1 MQDIQDRLY
10 MQSSKG
16 TKFTHLMEII
26 TSEKNILLA
35 YRNIKKNSGSNT
47 KGVDGKN
54 ISNLAKLEPETLI
67 KLVQN
72 KLRNYFPNKV
82 RRVEIPKPDG
92 KLRPLGIPTI
102 MDRLIQQC
110 ILQVLEPIC
119 EAKFHKHSYGFRPLR
134 STKHAISRAYFLAQQ
149 NNLHYVVDV
158 DIKGFFDN
166 INHGKL
172 IKQLWTLG
180 IRDKSLIAVIRYII

>member
-54 ISNLAKLEPETLI
+54 IGHLANLEPDTLI
-67 KLVQN
+67 ELVQN
-72 KLRNYFPNKV
+72 KLKNYFPNNV
-82 RRVEIPKPDG
+82 RRVEIPKDNG
-92 KLRPLGIPTI
+92 KTRPL
-102 MDRLIQQC
+102 
-110 ILQVLEPIC
+110 
-119 EAKFHKHSYGFRPLR
+119 
-134 STKHAISRAYFLAQQ
+134 
-149 NNLHYVVDV
+149 
-158 DIKGFFDN
+158 
-166 INHGKL
+166 
-172 IKQLWTLG
+172 
-180 IRDKSLIAVIRYII
+180 

>member
-10 MQSSKG
+10 MQSSKD

-54 ISNLAKLEPETLI
+54 ISHLANLEPETLI

-72 KLRNYFPNKV
+72 KTSQFLKNFIRAIVKAH
-82 RRVEIPKPDG
+82 
-92 KLRPLGIPTI
+92 
-102 MDRLIQQC
+102 
-110 ILQVLEPIC
+110 LQEV
-119 EAKFHKHSYGFRPLR
+119 
-134 STKHAISRAYFLAQQ
+134 
-149 NNLHYVVDV
+149 
-158 DIKGFFDN
+158 
-166 INHGKL
+166 
-172 IKQLWTLG
+172 
-180 IRDKSLIAVIRYII
+180 